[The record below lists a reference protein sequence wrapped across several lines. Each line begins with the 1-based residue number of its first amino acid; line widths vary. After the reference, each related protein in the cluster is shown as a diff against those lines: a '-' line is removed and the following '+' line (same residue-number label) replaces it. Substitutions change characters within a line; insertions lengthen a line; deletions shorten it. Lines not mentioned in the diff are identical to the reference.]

1 MENGRSPSKRKLCQ
15 AGGSPCFL
23 LGEACIQFGRLEGWK
38 VGAGQ
43 MQSADGG
50 ARRAHAG
57 SPVVVVWC
65 TDRDPGQHR
74 DA

>member
-1 MENGRSPSKRKLCQ
+1 MLMLMAMLFPLTDES
-15 AGGSPCFL
+15 
-23 LGEACIQFGRLEGWK
+23 RLEGWK

-57 SPVVVVWC
+57 SPVVVWWC